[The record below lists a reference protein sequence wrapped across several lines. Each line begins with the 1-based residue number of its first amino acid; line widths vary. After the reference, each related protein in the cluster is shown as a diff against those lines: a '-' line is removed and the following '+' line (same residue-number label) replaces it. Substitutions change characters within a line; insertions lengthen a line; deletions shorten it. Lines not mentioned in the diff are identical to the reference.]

1 MSIESKTPPAG
12 KQRTHRLLVVSLAVI
27 ALLAIFYM
35 GTEIREQKP
44 NFYSP
49 GRAALINARLRFEE
63 SMQHEEALIEQQR
76 ISQEGLNLA
85 ISLLSKAENLD
96 PADRAD
102 IEDMQ
107 TRIKAIEKAG
117 RPGDAS
123 LKLLQKEHRD
133 LLEQMD
139 ALITKIET
147 KGDSTN

>member
-1 MSIESKTPPAG
+1 MSIESKALPAG
-12 KQRTHRLLVVSLAVI
+12 KQRPHRLLVVSLAVI
-27 ALLAIFYM
+27 ALIALFYM
-35 GTEIREQKP
+35 GAEIREQKP

-107 TRIKAIEKAG
+107 TRIKAIEKAR
-117 RPGDAS
+117 RPEDAS
-123 LKLLQKEHRD
+123 LKLLQKEHRE